1 MVHKLT
7 LNGKIIHLP
16 YGIELIHQDLHIRN
30 LLKLKYNTVITDMG
44 LCKPADYNTSEN
56 NVYGIL
62 PYVAPEPKLYQA
74 GI

>member
-1 MVHKLT
+1 MSTK
-7 LNGKIIHLP
+7 
-16 YGIELIHQDLHIRN
+16 N